1 MTDHNNRKENVVPR
15 GPPIHRPSRSQEQT
29 NGMRRGPPPSGSNGI
44 SRPRREEE
52 LDIFADGGPQI
63 KSPERRNRRNS
74 DSSVIDRKSIDEEK
88 RRQERRRRERKEREA
103 QDLKDGK
110 PPKKPSR
117 KLDIIDQ
124 LDATSIYG
132 TGCKLRL
139 YYPLFD
145 LN

>member
-1 MTDHNNRKENVVPR
+1 
-15 GPPIHRPSRSQEQT
+15 
-29 NGMRRGPPPSGSNGI
+29 MRRGPPPSGSNGI